1 MSGKL
6 IVIEGLD
13 GSGKATQAS
22 LLYDNLKCK
31 YDILKIT
38 FPDYK
43 EPSSSLVKMYLN
55 SEFSDNPDDVNA
67 YAAASFFAVDRYAS
81 YMKYWKNDYLGGKII
96 ISDRYSTSNMIYHM
110 NKLPFEEWDK
120 YLEWVEDYEYLKLSI
135 PKPDI
140 VIYLDVPIEISQQFM
155 SKRYGGNES
164 KKDIHEKNIEFLKK
178 CRKSALYSAEKNN
191 WKVIN
196 CAQNGKIK
204 SIEEIHNEI
213 IETLEKGDFLNA

>member
-1 MSGKL
+1 
-6 IVIEGLD
+6 
-13 GSGKATQAS
+13 
-22 LLYDNLKCK
+22 
-31 YDILKIT
+31 
-38 FPDYK
+38 
-43 EPSSSLVKMYLN
+43 
-55 SEFSDNPDDVNA
+55 
-67 YAAASFFAVDRYAS
+67 
-81 YMKYWKNDYLGGKII
+81 
-96 ISDRYSTSNMIYHM
+96 
-110 NKLPFEEWDK
+110 
-120 YLEWVEDYEYLKLSI
+120 
-135 PKPDI
+135 
-140 VIYLDVPIEISQQFM
+140 M

>member
-1 MSGKL
+1 MGGKL

-43 EPSSSLVKMYLN
+43 ELSSSLVKMYLN
-55 SEFSDNPDDVNA
+55 SEFSDNPDDINA

-213 IETLEKGDFLNA
+213 IKTLEKGDFLNA

>member
-1 MSGKL
+1 MNGKL

-13 GSGKATQAS
+13 GSGKATQAN
-22 LLYDNLKCK
+22 LLYNELKDD
-31 YDILKIT
+31 YNILKIT

-81 YMKYWKNDYLGGKII
+81 YMKYWKKDYLEGKII
-96 ISDRYSTSNMIYHM
+96 LSDRYSTSNMIYHM
-110 NKLPFEEWDK
+110 NKLPFEKWNQ
-120 YLEWVEDYEYLKLSI
+120 YLEWVEDYEYSKLSI

-155 SKRYGGNES
+155 SKRYGGNEN

-178 CRKSALYSAEKNN
+178 CRKSALYSASKNN

-196 CAQNGKIK
+196 CTQNGKIK
-204 SIEEIHNEI
+204 SVEEIHNEI
-213 IETLEKGDFLNA
+213 IETLKRENF